1 MDLFCLKRSLGKES
15 DILETVSGHEDGDGV
30 LGIYDTCFEF
40 IQIENKLN

>member
-15 DILETVSGHEDGDGV
+15 DILDTVSGV